1 MDIYGKEEPADVF
14 ADFICL
20 NNDSPAAR
28 KFSGCAGVGHDTFPC
43 LWCNANVLD
52 INRIQGYNMSS
63 STHYSCK

>member
-1 MDIYGKEEPADVF
+1 MDIHGEEEPADVF

-52 INRIQGYNMSS
+52 IN
-63 STHYSCK
+63 